1 MKKLVLLIV
10 LALIV
15 AAAYSFWKEPGNRDR
30 FLSTI
35 EKSTGVD
42 LSIENA
48 GRAAGNAAKGAL
60 SELGETLS
68 DPSFHKALERWGRD
82 ARDALEK
89 LDSTVI
95 ERLKRDLKAEADGGG
110 NYDAVLEKYLKGSG
124 SS

>member
-1 MKKLVLLIV
+1 MRKLVLLIV

-35 EKSTGVD
+35 ESSTGVD

-48 GRAAGNAAKGAL
+48 GRAAGNAAKGLL
-60 SELGETLS
+60 SELGDTLS
-68 DPSFHKALERWGRD
+68 DPSFHRALERWG
-82 ARDALEK
+82 RDALEK

-95 ERLKRDLKAEADGGG
+95 ENLKRDLKAEADGGG